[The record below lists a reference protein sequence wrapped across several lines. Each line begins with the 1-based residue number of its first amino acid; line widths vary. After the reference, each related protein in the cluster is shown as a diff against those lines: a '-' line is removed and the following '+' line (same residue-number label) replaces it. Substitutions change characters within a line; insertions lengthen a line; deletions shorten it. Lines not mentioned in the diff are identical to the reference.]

1 MSDYQDPDLDINIDL
16 NMDESKMDKAHKQ
29 LTAIETIWNRLS
41 NLPTINFENKIK
53 QGKIT
58 KDSGG
63 KFGIF
68 SADLESTLAGNVR
81 ESESIKKLSYSW
93 DSLYNQ
99 ELQLLQNKEKQEK
112 TLSLLS
118 SSVSEKMKSIPASST
133 GKYHPTFAQGEGG
146 LIKHSKAVA
155 QTAYGLAGMLNVPG
169 DKDRFVV
176 AGLMHDMWK
185 LGPEGNSQFTDP
197 KHGALAADFLT
208 RAGMSAEADLA
219 GPHMGNFFKGSYKN
233 APKISNFDQRLLNN
247 ADWLMSRTYAQDY
260 VTWEK
265 DAEGK
270 ETGNISD
277 INIAGVRDEALK
289 RKDARLDKKTG
300 LLIPMVEEQ
309 EKAAK
314 AAKKMENSWH
324 SMASTAGLFL
334 GILKT
339 IAGLGMAALTIGI
352 KETAAGAQQVNGGL
366 GMFTGTTNSD
376 ILSNSLREAKAGIGV
391 GSINKAVAGLASK
404 RGQFKLTGAGDLL
417 PMAMA
422 GTIEGLM
429 LSDKPMQEVYGQ
441 IIDMFTKQLL
451 STKDQAQKDKLLA
464 LVQSN
469 LGPEAAYLV
478 NAQAQLGSN
487 WEGMGARTSP
497 AAGFGDWTKQ
507 VMEVNAAM
515 QTSLNGIKDTWK
527 GLFVDFMFLF
537 GNPFL
542 GWIDTV
548 FRALGTT
555 AEGYMQGRK
564 AEDTYLGLYNSLTPA
579 QKNKMMKGSL
589 LGQYDKTRY
598 DTENAY
604 QREVSAIANEGTTAA
619 VNAFRRSRGLEPF
632 SDLDFRSDS
641 ATVRDYTRKNAGSIN
656 LFTLQRARAIADK
669 YGVSYTAS
677 DTVEDIKRKA
687 SEAGLNAV
695 DDKQFGREIPGFN
708 SNPMATA
715 KNWYMFDTPANK
727 KKFPKAMRLM
737 EQFPD
742 LENTNRLSSAFDSTM
757 QGVMDALSSG
767 VMTESQVLPILEN
780 YMKVLEGEK
789 TKDDKKGAMSGMPQ
803 INMNFSLPNGS
814 DPNAVRAGILDASR
828 EIPRIVN
835 DAYQSMYAGG
845 YG

>member
-208 RAGMSAEADLA
+208 RAGMSEEADLA

-352 KETAAGAQQVNGGL
+352 KEVTAGSQEINGGL
-366 GMFTGTTNSD
+366 GMFTGTTD
-376 ILSNSLREAKAGIGV
+376 AEILSNSLREAKAGIGI
-391 GSINKAVAGLASK
+391 GSIDKAVARLTANKGA
-404 RGQFKLTGAGDLL
+404 FNLTGAGDLL
-417 PMAMA
+417 PSSFI
-422 GTIEGLM
+422 GQTEKLF
-429 LSDKPMQEVYGQ
+429 LSGRPMQEIYGEL
-441 IIDMFTKQLL
+441 IDMFTKQLG
-451 STKDQAQKDKLLA
+451 STNDNVQKAKLLK
-464 LVQSN
+464 LVELN
-469 LGPEAAYLV
+469 MGPEAAYLV
-478 NAQAQLGSN
+478 NAQSRLGTN

-527 GLFVDFMFLF
+527 GLFTDFMALF

-542 GWIDTV
+542 GWVDTV

-598 DTENAY
+598 GAENAY
-604 QREVSAIANEGTTAA
+604 KKELGGVDVSRAEVDAMRRAEG
-619 VNAFRRSRGLEPF
+619 NKPF
-632 SDLDFRSDS
+632 SDLDYKVMS
-641 ATVRDYTRKNAGSIN
+641 ATTKSYFDR
-656 LFTLQRARAIADK
+656 LQLQKARAIASK
-669 YGVSYTAS
+669 YGVEYN
-677 DTVEDIKRKA
+677 DTDTIYDLQRKA
-687 SEAGLNAV
+687 SEVGLNAV
-695 DDKQFGREIPGFN
+695 DDKQFGPEIPGFN

-715 KNWYMFDTPANK
+715 KNWYMFDTPTNK

-742 LENTNRLSSAFDSTM
+742 LENTNRASSSFDTTM
-757 QGVMDALSSG
+757 QGIMDALSTG
-767 VMTESQVLPILEN
+767 VLTESQVLPALEN
-780 YMKVLEGEK
+780 YMNILENRK
-789 TKDDKKGAMSGMPQ
+789 KDSDDKKTSMSGMPQ

-814 DPNAVRAGILDASR
+814 DPNAVRVGILDASR
-828 EIPRIVN
+828 EIPRIVS
-835 DAYQSMYAGG
+835 DAYQALYAGG